1 VREMRTIPT
10 ILAAAAIAVAPVV
23 FSAPQAHAGKCD
35 GMTPSDTI
43 MCQRQQQILNQ
54 PPPPQVAANDPP
66 EEEPVEP
73 QPIAPNMNPNGNG
86 TPGHPGYIPPDDPP
100 KYKGP
105 PDIWG
110 NG

>member
-1 VREMRTIPT
+1 MRTIST
-10 ILAAAAIAVAPVV
+10 ILAATAIAVAPVV
-23 FSAPQAHAGKCD
+23 LSAPQAHADKCA

-43 MCQRQQQILNQ
+43 MCRQRQQYLNQ
-54 PPPPQVAANDPP
+54 PPPPQVAQNDPP

-105 PDIWG
+105 SDIWG
-110 NG
+110 HG